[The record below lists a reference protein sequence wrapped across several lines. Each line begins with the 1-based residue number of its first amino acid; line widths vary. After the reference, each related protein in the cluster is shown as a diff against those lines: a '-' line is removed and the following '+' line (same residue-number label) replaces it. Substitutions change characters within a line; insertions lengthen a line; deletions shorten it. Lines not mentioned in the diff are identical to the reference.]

1 MNRLGLGRPF
11 ASLSLPLGTLLFVVL
26 CLGVTV
32 WHAHVTLERG
42 ATVQQLLRDA
52 QFQRTRLTAI
62 QVGADSGLRGYLLTG
77 DRRFLDPFGPAR
89 PSWQQTAAVVG
100 GDLRQLNVPL
110 GELDALQRIH
120 DDWQRTVAQPLLQD
134 PHRANAHALLYSG
147 KGLNDA
153 FSADQVTFRTVID
166 AAGRAADE
174 QLRASID
181 TTVGA
186 GAVASVAVLLIGLL
200 FTGYQA
206 RSAQRFHEVNV
217 LYQNEKR
224 LSDSLQE
231 AFLQKRLPAVP
242 GIDLHGKYVPAASE
256 RRVGG
261 DWYDAFELPD
271 GRLMFSIGDV
281 AGHGVAAAVVMNRAR
296 QAILAAALHESD
308 PALVLQRANATIL
321 LQEDGVMVTALCGF
335 IDPGNRE
342 VVYATAGHPA
352 PMLAHAGKP
361 PAFLPHDGVP
371 LGVFPE
377 SAYRRFVAQAQPGD
391 VLVLYTD
398 GMIEHGHDIVAGEAR
413 LIEAAVHAVDAE
425 NPAGALFEAIFGS
438 DAPADDV
445 AVLAVSFRTA

>member
-1 MNRLGLGRPF
+1 
-11 ASLSLPLGTLLFVVL
+11 
-26 CLGVTV
+26 
-32 WHAHVTLERG
+32 
-42 ATVQQLLRDA
+42 
-52 QFQRTRLTAI
+52 
-62 QVGADSGLRGYLLTG
+62 
-77 DRRFLDPFGPAR
+77 
-89 PSWQQTAAVVG
+89 
-100 GDLRQLNVPL
+100 
-110 GELDALQRIH
+110 
-120 DDWQRTVAQPLLQD
+120 
-134 PHRANAHALLYSG
+134 
-147 KGLNDA
+147 
-153 FSADQVTFRTVID
+153 
-166 AAGRAADE
+166 
-174 QLRASID
+174 
-181 TTVGA
+181 
-186 GAVASVAVLLIGLL
+186 
-200 FTGYQA
+200 
-206 RSAQRFHEVNV
+206 
-217 LYQNEKR
+217 
-224 LSDSLQE
+224 
-231 AFLQKRLPAVP
+231 
-242 GIDLHGKYVPAASE
+242 
-256 RRVGG
+256 
-261 DWYDAFELPD
+261 
-271 GRLMFSIGDV
+271 MFSIGDV